1 MKKISHRYVR
11 KTAAGVVA
19 LSMLCAAA
27 IPSVLAMPA
36 GAASASGDLNGDGSV
51 TAADVAILQTSLLG
65 GTALTAEQYANADVT
80 GDGAVDGLDLTR
92 LRQMAAVV
100 PVSDAIAIHLS
111 DSGITVEGDTK
122 GVTAVSGKAVT
133 ISASGNYTVDGS
145 ITDGQILVNIPDTTA
160 DSDAVSLYLQDVTM
174 TSSNGAPCILG
185 QSAKKLKLTC
195 SGENTLTDTA
205 AEANADTSGVI
216 YGDCDITVTKNSTGT
231 LNITSSMNTAIR
243 SKDDIKLNGGAVVIN
258 TDVDDTSDADAI
270 RANNTLEVDG
280 ASVSITS
287 SADGLKS
294 SKEDVSILSGKVS
307 IKVGNDAVQAA
318 TALNI
323 SGGTVIASGDRGFTL
338 DENGTL
344 AITGGDVLATATDY
358 AFGMDSSGAAVTVDT
373 SGCTQGVV
381 QLDYAAEWKKSNAVT
396 LKKGSDTV
404 FEMTPNKKYTYVL
417 ASGAK
422 LSGTDSYT
430 LYTGG
435 TQMNH
440 SGSDN
445 GTFAMTGTLTK
456 FTDVKELTGGSEL
469 PDDDSVVTA
478 LVYSGSSV
486 TATNA
491 SGGVVSNPSNLT
503 ISGANVTITASS
515 EISVSG
521 ESTSGQLAV
530 NVDKTAEP
538 EGKVVLNLEGL
549 TLSNSSAAPIYV
561 EAIGDEVQISAKN
574 GTTNTI
580 SDGTSHTDTYVDSDG
595 NTNTVNGAI
604 FSRDD
609 LKLKGKGTLI
619 VNGNTEDG
627 IVCKNDLKIWN
638 GNITVNAADDGIRG
652 NDSVRIGDPDAADY
666 SSLSV
671 TVNTNNGSSGGDGIK
686 TNSDEDGKGY
696 VTINGGTVNI
706 DSYADGIQ
714 AEQTFTMNGGELN
727 ITTYQGSNFT
737 GSASG
742 GNGGW
747 GGGMGGNDGNSNKTD
762 ISAKGIKA
770 VGVYDEAGTTWQSGG
785 DLIVNGGTITID
797 SSDDSLHCG
806 GDMQLLGGSM
816 TLATADDGAHSD
828 HALTI
833 GSTGGDYD
841 APYVNITKSYEGI
854 EGVDITQNSG
864 TVMVTSSDDGYNA
877 AGGADSSGNNNS
889 GGWGQ
894 GSWGGPGGGSS
905 SDGSQTMT
913 FNGGYAYVNA
923 AGDGLDSNGNIYFNG
938 GYVFVSQTGGGNGP
952 LDCGD
957 SNNSITY
964 SGGTVIAAGSSDMF
978 ETPSSYSFL
987 STTSVS
993 AGQTITFTDASGNV
1007 LATFTLPNGSAE
1019 MVMCSQES
1027 SVTCYTGG
1035 TLSGTTYFASQDSTN
1050 RCGYGGTISGGTAVS
1065 ASSGGNSDP
1074 EAAEITAVLSTG
1086 NLTLWHK
1093 TAISL
1098 KYAYFQ
1104 VKNIPPH
1111 PNPSAPM

>member
-358 AFGMDSSGAAVTVDT
+358 AFGMDSAGTAVPVDT

-1074 EAAEITAVLSTG
+1074 GGGG
-1086 NLTLWHK
+1086 NNRP
-1093 TAISL
+1093 
-1098 KYAYFQ
+1098 F
-1104 VKNIPPH
+1104 
-1111 PNPSAPM
+1111 

>member
-323 SGGTVIASGDRGFTL
+323 SGGTVIASGARGFTL

-785 DLIVNGGTITID
+785 ALIVNGGTITID

-1065 ASSGGNSDP
+1065 ASSGGNSGP
-1074 EAAEITAVLSTG
+1074 GGGG
-1086 NLTLWHK
+1086 NNRP
-1093 TAISL
+1093 
-1098 KYAYFQ
+1098 F
-1104 VKNIPPH
+1104 
-1111 PNPSAPM
+1111 

>member
-1 MKKISHRYVR
+1 MKKTKHRYVR
-11 KTAAGVVA
+11 KTTAGVIA
-19 LSMLCAAA
+19 LSMLCTAA
-27 IPSVLAMPA
+27 IPSVLAVSA
-36 GAASASGDLNGDGSV
+36 GAASAASGDLNGDGAV
-51 TAADVAILQTSLLG
+51 TAADAAILQAALLG
-65 GTALTAEQYANADVT
+65 STPLTAAQYANADVT
-80 GDGAVDGLDLTR
+80 GDGTVNGMDLTK
-92 LRQMAAVV
+92 LRQMAADTD

-111 DSGITVEGDTK
+111 DSGITVDGDTK
-122 GVTAVSGKAVT
+122 GVTAVSGKTVT

-145 ITDGQILVNIPDTTA
+145 ITDGQILVNVPDTTA
-160 DSDAVSLYLQDVTM
+160 DSDAVSLFLQDVTM
-174 TSSNGAPCILG
+174 TSSTGAPCILA

-195 SGENTLTDTA
+195 GGTNTLTDTA

-216 YGDCDITVTKNSTGT
+216 YGDCDITVTKNSTGS
-231 LNITSSMNTAIR
+231 LNITSSMNAGIR
-243 SKDDIKLNGGAVVIN
+243 SKDDIKLNGGTVVVN

-280 ASVSITS
+280 AAVSITS

-294 SKEDVSILSGKVS
+294 SKEDISILSGTVTVKA
-307 IKVGNDAVQAA
+307 GNDAVQAA
-318 TALNI
+318 TALSI

-344 AITGGDVLATATDY
+344 AITGGEVLATATDY
-358 AFGMDSSGAAVTVDT
+358 AFGMNASGAAVALDT

-381 QLDYAAEWKKSNAVT
+381 QLDYAAEWKKGNAVT
-396 LKKGSDTV
+396 LKQGGSTV
-404 FEMTPNKKYTYVL
+404 YDMTPVKKFSYVL

-422 LSGTDSYT
+422 LSASASYH

-435 TQMNH
+435 TQMTH

-445 GTFAMTGTLTK
+445 GTFAMTGTPTK
-456 FTDVKELTGGSEL
+456 FTDVRELSGGSAL
-469 PDDDSVVTA
+469 PSDDSVVTA

-491 SGGVVSNPSNLT
+491 SGDTVANPSNLT
-503 ISGANVTITASS
+503 ISGAAVTVTASS

-521 ESTSGQLAV
+521 ESASGQLAV

-561 EAIGDEVQISAKN
+561 ESIGDEVQISAKN

-652 NDSVRIGDPDAADY
+652 NDSVRIGDPDATDY

-671 TVNTNNGSSGGDGIK
+671 TVNTNNDSFGGDGIK
-686 TNSDEDGKGY
+686 TNSDEDGKGDI
-696 VTINGGTVNI
+696 TISGGTVNI

-727 ITTYQGSNFT
+727 ITTYQGSNFS

-747 GGGMGGNDGNSNKTD
+747 GGGMGGDGNSSKTD

-828 HALTI
+828 HALII
-833 GSTGGDYD
+833 GSTGGSYD
-841 APYVNITKSYEGI
+841 APYVNVTKSYEGI

-877 AGGADSSGNNNS
+877 AGGADNSGNSNT

-894 GSWGGPGGGSS
+894 GGWGGPGGGSS
-905 SDGSQTMT
+905 SNGSQTLT
-913 FNGGYAYVNA
+913 FNGGYTYVNA

-987 STTSVS
+987 SAASVS

-1007 LATFTLPNGSAE
+1007 LATFTLPNGSSE
-1019 MVMCSQES
+1019 MVMSSKES

-1065 ASSGGNSDP
+1065 ASSGNNGGWGGGGNNRP
-1074 EAAEITAVLSTG
+1074 
-1086 NLTLWHK
+1086 
-1093 TAISL
+1093 
-1098 KYAYFQ
+1098 F
-1104 VKNIPPH
+1104 
-1111 PNPSAPM
+1111 

>member
-1 MKKISHRYVR
+1 MKKNSHRYVR

-27 IPSVLAMPA
+27 IPSVLAMS
-36 GAASASGDLNGDGSV
+36 ASASGDLNGDGSV

-122 GVTAVSGKAVT
+122 GVTAVSGKTVT

-145 ITDGQILVNIPDTTA
+145 VTDGQILVNVPDTTA

-174 TSSNGAPCILG
+174 TSSTGAPCILG

-307 IKVGNDAVQAA
+307 IKAGNDAVQAA

-435 TQMNH
+435 TQMTH

-456 FTDVKELTGGSEL
+456 FTDVKELTGGSEF

-638 GNITVNAADDGIRG
+638 GNITVNAADDGMRG
-652 NDSVRIGDPDAADY
+652 NDSVRIGDPDATDY

-894 GSWGGPGGGSS
+894 GSWGGPGGGSF

-938 GYVFVSQTGGGNGP
+938 GYVFVSQNGGGNGP

-987 STTSVS
+987 STASVS

-1065 ASSGGNSDP
+1065 ASSGGNSGP
-1074 EAAEITAVLSTG
+1074 GGGG
-1086 NLTLWHK
+1086 NNRP
-1093 TAISL
+1093 
-1098 KYAYFQ
+1098 F
-1104 VKNIPPH
+1104 
-1111 PNPSAPM
+1111 

>member
-1 MKKISHRYVR
+1 M
-11 KTAAGVVA
+11 
-19 LSMLCAAA
+19 
-27 IPSVLAMPA
+27 
-36 GAASASGDLNGDGSV
+36 
-51 TAADVAILQTSLLG
+51 
-65 GTALTAEQYANADVT
+65 
-80 GDGAVDGLDLTR
+80 
-92 LRQMAAVV
+92 
-100 PVSDAIAIHLS
+100 
-111 DSGITVEGDTK
+111 
-122 GVTAVSGKAVT
+122 
-133 ISASGNYTVDGS
+133 
-145 ITDGQILVNIPDTTA
+145 
-160 DSDAVSLYLQDVTM
+160 
-174 TSSNGAPCILG
+174 
-185 QSAKKLKLTC
+185 
-195 SGENTLTDTA
+195 
-205 AEANADTSGVI
+205 
-216 YGDCDITVTKNSTGT
+216 
-231 LNITSSMNTAIR
+231 
-243 SKDDIKLNGGAVVIN
+243 
-258 TDVDDTSDADAI
+258 
-270 RANNTLEVDG
+270 
-280 ASVSITS
+280 
-287 SADGLKS
+287 
-294 SKEDVSILSGKVS
+294 
-307 IKVGNDAVQAA
+307 
-318 TALNI
+318 
-323 SGGTVIASGDRGFTL
+323 
-338 DENGTL
+338 
-344 AITGGDVLATATDY
+344 
-358 AFGMDSSGAAVTVDT
+358 
-373 SGCTQGVV
+373 
-381 QLDYAAEWKKSNAVT
+381 
-396 LKKGSDTV
+396 
-404 FEMTPNKKYTYVL
+404 
-417 ASGAK
+417 
-422 LSGTDSYT
+422 
-430 LYTGG
+430 
-435 TQMNH
+435 
-440 SGSDN
+440 
-445 GTFAMTGTLTK
+445 
-456 FTDVKELTGGSEL
+456 
-469 PDDDSVVTA
+469 
-478 LVYSGSSV
+478 
-486 TATNA
+486 
-491 SGGVVSNPSNLT
+491 
-503 ISGANVTITASS
+503 
-515 EISVSG
+515 
-521 ESTSGQLAV
+521 
-530 NVDKTAEP
+530 
-538 EGKVVLNLEGL
+538 
-549 TLSNSSAAPIYV
+549 
-561 EAIGDEVQISAKN
+561 QISAKN

-1074 EAAEITAVLSTG
+1074 GGGG
-1086 NLTLWHK
+1086 NNRP
-1093 TAISL
+1093 
-1098 KYAYFQ
+1098 F
-1104 VKNIPPH
+1104 
-1111 PNPSAPM
+1111 

>member
-1074 EAAEITAVLSTG
+1074 GVGG
-1086 NLTLWHK
+1086 NNRP
-1093 TAISL
+1093 
-1098 KYAYFQ
+1098 F
-1104 VKNIPPH
+1104 
-1111 PNPSAPM
+1111 

>member
-307 IKVGNDAVQAA
+307 IKAGNDAVQAA

-1074 EAAEITAVLSTG
+1074 GDGG
-1086 NLTLWHK
+1086 NNRP
-1093 TAISL
+1093 
-1098 KYAYFQ
+1098 F
-1104 VKNIPPH
+1104 
-1111 PNPSAPM
+1111 

>member
-174 TSSNGAPCILG
+174 TSSTGAPCILG

-381 QLDYAAEWKKSNAVT
+381 QLDYTAEWKKSNAVT

-404 FEMTPNKKYTYVL
+404 FEMTPNKKYTHVL

-1074 EAAEITAVLSTG
+1074 GGGGT
-1086 NLTLWHK
+1086 NRP
-1093 TAISL
+1093 
-1098 KYAYFQ
+1098 F
-1104 VKNIPPH
+1104 
-1111 PNPSAPM
+1111 

>member
-307 IKVGNDAVQAA
+307 IKAGNDAVQAA

-435 TQMNH
+435 TQMTH

-456 FTDVKELTGGSEL
+456 FTDVKELTGGSEF

-671 TVNTNNGSSGGDGIK
+671 TVNTNNSSSGGDGIK

-785 DLIVNGGTITID
+785 DLIVNGGMITID

-894 GSWGGPGGGSS
+894 GGWGGPGGGNS

-1065 ASSGGNSDP
+1065 ASSGGNSGP
-1074 EAAEITAVLSTG
+1074 GGGG
-1086 NLTLWHK
+1086 NNRP
-1093 TAISL
+1093 
-1098 KYAYFQ
+1098 F
-1104 VKNIPPH
+1104 
-1111 PNPSAPM
+1111 

>member
-923 AGDGLDSNGNIYFNG
+923 AGDGMDSNGNIYFNG

-1074 EAAEITAVLSTG
+1074 GGGG
-1086 NLTLWHK
+1086 NNRP
-1093 TAISL
+1093 
-1098 KYAYFQ
+1098 F
-1104 VKNIPPH
+1104 
-1111 PNPSAPM
+1111 

>member
-993 AGQTITFTDASGNV
+993 AGQTSTFTDASGNV

-1065 ASSGGNSDP
+1065 ASSGGNSGP
-1074 EAAEITAVLSTG
+1074 GGGG
-1086 NLTLWHK
+1086 NNRP
-1093 TAISL
+1093 
-1098 KYAYFQ
+1098 F
-1104 VKNIPPH
+1104 
-1111 PNPSAPM
+1111 

>member
-706 DSYADGIQ
+706 DSYADSIQ

-1074 EAAEITAVLSTG
+1074 GGGG
-1086 NLTLWHK
+1086 NNRP
-1093 TAISL
+1093 
-1098 KYAYFQ
+1098 F
-1104 VKNIPPH
+1104 
-1111 PNPSAPM
+1111 

>member
-122 GVTAVSGKAVT
+122 GVTAVSGKTVT

-145 ITDGQILVNIPDTTA
+145 VTDGQILVNIPDTTA

-174 TSSNGAPCILG
+174 TSSTGAPCILG

-205 AEANADTSGVI
+205 AETNADTSGVI

-307 IKVGNDAVQAA
+307 IKAGNDAVQAA

-456 FTDVKELTGGSEL
+456 FTDVKDLTGGSEL

-478 LVYSGSSV
+478 LVYSDSSV

-652 NDSVRIGDPDAADY
+652 NDSVRIGDHPDAADY

-905 SDGSQTMT
+905 SDSSQTMT

-1074 EAAEITAVLSTG
+1074 GGGG
-1086 NLTLWHK
+1086 NNRP
-1093 TAISL
+1093 
-1098 KYAYFQ
+1098 F
-1104 VKNIPPH
+1104 
-1111 PNPSAPM
+1111 

>member
-51 TAADVAILQTSLLG
+51 TAADVAILQTSLL
-65 GTALTAEQYANADVT
+65 ALTAEQYANADVT

-1074 EAAEITAVLSTG
+1074 GGGG
-1086 NLTLWHK
+1086 NNRP
-1093 TAISL
+1093 
-1098 KYAYFQ
+1098 F
-1104 VKNIPPH
+1104 
-1111 PNPSAPM
+1111 

>member
-619 VNGNTEDG
+619 VNVNTEDG

-1074 EAAEITAVLSTG
+1074 GGGG
-1086 NLTLWHK
+1086 NNRP
-1093 TAISL
+1093 
-1098 KYAYFQ
+1098 F
-1104 VKNIPPH
+1104 
-1111 PNPSAPM
+1111 

>member
-478 LVYSGSSV
+478 LVYSGISV

-1074 EAAEITAVLSTG
+1074 GGGG
-1086 NLTLWHK
+1086 NNRP
-1093 TAISL
+1093 
-1098 KYAYFQ
+1098 F
-1104 VKNIPPH
+1104 
-1111 PNPSAPM
+1111 

>member
-381 QLDYAAEWKKSNAVT
+381 QLEYAAEWKKSNAVT

-1074 EAAEITAVLSTG
+1074 GGGG
-1086 NLTLWHK
+1086 NNRP
-1093 TAISL
+1093 
-1098 KYAYFQ
+1098 F
-1104 VKNIPPH
+1104 
-1111 PNPSAPM
+1111 

>member
-174 TSSNGAPCILG
+174 TSSTGAPCILG

-381 QLDYAAEWKKSNAVT
+381 QLDYTAEWKKSNAVT

-530 NVDKTAEP
+530 NVDKTVEP

-1074 EAAEITAVLSTG
+1074 GGGGT
-1086 NLTLWHK
+1086 NRP
-1093 TAISL
+1093 
-1098 KYAYFQ
+1098 F
-1104 VKNIPPH
+1104 
-1111 PNPSAPM
+1111 

>member
-258 TDVDDTSDADAI
+258 TDVGDTSDADAI

-1074 EAAEITAVLSTG
+1074 GGGG
-1086 NLTLWHK
+1086 NNRP
-1093 TAISL
+1093 
-1098 KYAYFQ
+1098 F
-1104 VKNIPPH
+1104 
-1111 PNPSAPM
+1111 

>member
-1 MKKISHRYVR
+1 MKKNSHRYVR

-307 IKVGNDAVQAA
+307 IKAGNDAVQAA

-435 TQMNH
+435 TQMTH

-456 FTDVKELTGGSEL
+456 FTDVKELTGGSEF

-785 DLIVNGGTITID
+785 DLIVNGGMITID

-894 GSWGGPGGGSS
+894 GGWGGPGGGNS

-1065 ASSGGNSDP
+1065 ASSGGNSGP
-1074 EAAEITAVLSTG
+1074 GGGG
-1086 NLTLWHK
+1086 NNRP
-1093 TAISL
+1093 
-1098 KYAYFQ
+1098 F
-1104 VKNIPPH
+1104 
-1111 PNPSAPM
+1111 

>member
-270 RANNTLEVDG
+270 RANNTLEVDA

-1074 EAAEITAVLSTG
+1074 GGGG
-1086 NLTLWHK
+1086 NNRP
-1093 TAISL
+1093 
-1098 KYAYFQ
+1098 F
-1104 VKNIPPH
+1104 
-1111 PNPSAPM
+1111 

>member
-174 TSSNGAPCILG
+174 TSSTGAPCILG

-307 IKVGNDAVQAA
+307 IKAGNDAVQAA

-1074 EAAEITAVLSTG
+1074 GGGG
-1086 NLTLWHK
+1086 NNRP
-1093 TAISL
+1093 
-1098 KYAYFQ
+1098 F
-1104 VKNIPPH
+1104 
-1111 PNPSAPM
+1111 

>member
-913 FNGGYAYVNA
+913 FNGGY
-923 AGDGLDSNGNIYFNG
+923 
-938 GYVFVSQTGGGNGP
+938 VFVSQTGGGNGP

-1074 EAAEITAVLSTG
+1074 GGGGT
-1086 NLTLWHK
+1086 NRP
-1093 TAISL
+1093 
-1098 KYAYFQ
+1098 F
-1104 VKNIPPH
+1104 
-1111 PNPSAPM
+1111 

>member
-307 IKVGNDAVQAA
+307 IKAGNDAVQAA

-358 AFGMDSSGAAVTVDT
+358 AFGMNSSGAAVTVDT

-1074 EAAEITAVLSTG
+1074 GGGG
-1086 NLTLWHK
+1086 NNRP
-1093 TAISL
+1093 
-1098 KYAYFQ
+1098 F
-1104 VKNIPPH
+1104 
-1111 PNPSAPM
+1111 

>member
-65 GTALTAEQYANADVT
+65 GTALIAEQYANADVT

-742 GNGGW
+742 GNGVW

-1074 EAAEITAVLSTG
+1074 GGGG
-1086 NLTLWHK
+1086 NNRP
-1093 TAISL
+1093 
-1098 KYAYFQ
+1098 F
-1104 VKNIPPH
+1104 
-1111 PNPSAPM
+1111 

>member
-1 MKKISHRYVR
+1 MKKNSHRYVR

-51 TAADVAILQTSLLG
+51 TAADAAILQTSLLG

-111 DSGITVEGDTK
+111 DSGITVEGDAK
-122 GVTAVSGKAVT
+122 GVTAVSGKTVT

-145 ITDGQILVNIPDTTA
+145 VTDGQILVNVPDTTA

-174 TSSNGAPCILG
+174 TSSTGAPCILG

-243 SKDDIKLNGGAVVIN
+243 SKDDIKLNGGDIIIN

-307 IKVGNDAVQAA
+307 IKAGNDAVQAA

-435 TQMNH
+435 TQMTH

-456 FTDVKELTGGSEL
+456 FTDVKELTGGSEF

-652 NDSVRIGDPDAADY
+652 NDSVRIGDPDATDY

-894 GSWGGPGGGSS
+894 GSWGGPGGGNS

-1065 ASSGGNSDP
+1065 ASSGGNSGWGGG
-1074 EAAEITAVLSTG
+1074 G
-1086 NLTLWHK
+1086 NNRP
-1093 TAISL
+1093 
-1098 KYAYFQ
+1098 F
-1104 VKNIPPH
+1104 
-1111 PNPSAPM
+1111 

>member
-1074 EAAEITAVLSTG
+1074 GGGGT
-1086 NLTLWHK
+1086 NRP
-1093 TAISL
+1093 
-1098 KYAYFQ
+1098 F
-1104 VKNIPPH
+1104 
-1111 PNPSAPM
+1111 

>member
-686 TNSDEDGKGY
+686 TTSDEDGKGY

-1074 EAAEITAVLSTG
+1074 GGGG
-1086 NLTLWHK
+1086 NNRP
-1093 TAISL
+1093 
-1098 KYAYFQ
+1098 F
-1104 VKNIPPH
+1104 
-1111 PNPSAPM
+1111 

>member
-80 GDGAVDGLDLTR
+80 CDGAVDGLDLTR

-785 DLIVNGGTITID
+785 NLIVNGGMITID

-894 GSWGGPGGGSS
+894 GGWGGPGGGNS

-1065 ASSGGNSDP
+1065 ASSGGNSGP
-1074 EAAEITAVLSTG
+1074 GGGG
-1086 NLTLWHK
+1086 NNRP
-1093 TAISL
+1093 
-1098 KYAYFQ
+1098 F
-1104 VKNIPPH
+1104 
-1111 PNPSAPM
+1111 

>member
-174 TSSNGAPCILG
+174 TSSTGAPCILG

-270 RANNTLEVDG
+270 QANNTLEVDG

-1074 EAAEITAVLSTG
+1074 GGGGT
-1086 NLTLWHK
+1086 NRP
-1093 TAISL
+1093 
-1098 KYAYFQ
+1098 F
-1104 VKNIPPH
+1104 
-1111 PNPSAPM
+1111 

>member
-686 TNSDEDGKGY
+686 TNFDEDGKGY

-1065 ASSGGNSDP
+1065 ASSGGNSGP
-1074 EAAEITAVLSTG
+1074 GGGG
-1086 NLTLWHK
+1086 NNRP
-1093 TAISL
+1093 
-1098 KYAYFQ
+1098 F
-1104 VKNIPPH
+1104 
-1111 PNPSAPM
+1111 

>member
-174 TSSNGAPCILG
+174 TSSTGAPCILG

-435 TQMNH
+435 TQMTH

-456 FTDVKELTGGSEL
+456 FTDVKELTGGSEF

-478 LVYSGSSV
+478 LVYSDSSV

-503 ISGANVTITASS
+503 ISGANVTVTASS

-828 HALTI
+828 HALII
-833 GSTGGDYD
+833 GSTGSDYD

-1074 EAAEITAVLSTG
+1074 GGGG
-1086 NLTLWHK
+1086 NNRP
-1093 TAISL
+1093 
-1098 KYAYFQ
+1098 F
-1104 VKNIPPH
+1104 
-1111 PNPSAPM
+1111 

>member
-1 MKKISHRYVR
+1 M
-11 KTAAGVVA
+11 
-19 LSMLCAAA
+19 
-27 IPSVLAMPA
+27 
-36 GAASASGDLNGDGSV
+36 
-51 TAADVAILQTSLLG
+51 
-65 GTALTAEQYANADVT
+65 
-80 GDGAVDGLDLTR
+80 
-92 LRQMAAVV
+92 
-100 PVSDAIAIHLS
+100 
-111 DSGITVEGDTK
+111 
-122 GVTAVSGKAVT
+122 
-133 ISASGNYTVDGS
+133 
-145 ITDGQILVNIPDTTA
+145 
-160 DSDAVSLYLQDVTM
+160 
-174 TSSNGAPCILG
+174 
-185 QSAKKLKLTC
+185 
-195 SGENTLTDTA
+195 
-205 AEANADTSGVI
+205 
-216 YGDCDITVTKNSTGT
+216 
-231 LNITSSMNTAIR
+231 
-243 SKDDIKLNGGAVVIN
+243 
-258 TDVDDTSDADAI
+258 
-270 RANNTLEVDG
+270 
-280 ASVSITS
+280 
-287 SADGLKS
+287 
-294 SKEDVSILSGKVS
+294 
-307 IKVGNDAVQAA
+307 
-318 TALNI
+318 
-323 SGGTVIASGDRGFTL
+323 
-338 DENGTL
+338 
-344 AITGGDVLATATDY
+344 
-358 AFGMDSSGAAVTVDT
+358 
-373 SGCTQGVV
+373 
-381 QLDYAAEWKKSNAVT
+381 T

-938 GYVFVSQTGGGNGP
+938 GYVFVSQTGGGKR
-952 LDCGD
+952 
-957 SNNSITY
+957 
-964 SGGTVIAAGSSDMF
+964 
-978 ETPSSYSFL
+978 
-987 STTSVS
+987 S
-993 AGQTITFTDASGNV
+993 AGLRRQQQLHHLFRRYSH
-1007 LATFTLPNGSAE
+1007 
-1019 MVMCSQES
+1019 
-1027 SVTCYTGG
+1027 
-1035 TLSGTTYFASQDSTN
+1035 
-1050 RCGYGGTISGGTAVS
+1050 CGRQQRYV
-1065 ASSGGNSDP
+1065 
-1074 EAAEITAVLSTG
+1074 
-1086 NLTLWHK
+1086 
-1093 TAISL
+1093 
-1098 KYAYFQ
+1098 
-1104 VKNIPPH
+1104 
-1111 PNPSAPM
+1111 

>member
-307 IKVGNDAVQAA
+307 IKAGNDAVQAA

-785 DLIVNGGTITID
+785 DLIVNGGMITID

-1074 EAAEITAVLSTG
+1074 GGGG
-1086 NLTLWHK
+1086 NNRP
-1093 TAISL
+1093 
-1098 KYAYFQ
+1098 F
-1104 VKNIPPH
+1104 
-1111 PNPSAPM
+1111 

>member
-627 IVCKNDLKIWN
+627 IVCKNDLKIWD

-1074 EAAEITAVLSTG
+1074 GGGG
-1086 NLTLWHK
+1086 NNRP
-1093 TAISL
+1093 
-1098 KYAYFQ
+1098 F
-1104 VKNIPPH
+1104 
-1111 PNPSAPM
+1111 

>member
-619 VNGNTEDG
+619 VNGNTENG

-1074 EAAEITAVLSTG
+1074 GGGG
-1086 NLTLWHK
+1086 NNRP
-1093 TAISL
+1093 
-1098 KYAYFQ
+1098 F
-1104 VKNIPPH
+1104 
-1111 PNPSAPM
+1111 

>member
-638 GNITVNAADDGIRG
+638 GNITVNAADDGISG

-1074 EAAEITAVLSTG
+1074 GGGG
-1086 NLTLWHK
+1086 NNRP
-1093 TAISL
+1093 
-1098 KYAYFQ
+1098 F
-1104 VKNIPPH
+1104 
-1111 PNPSAPM
+1111 